1 VLRSIECDE
10 QWDYIGKKQKRVR
23 IDDPEE
29 MGDVWLF
36 IAMAANQKAIIS
48 FTLGKRTQENT
59 YALALDLKA
68 RIVKRPQITSDGYA
82 PFIGA
87 INNAFGTDVDF
98 ATTTKQYVGDSN
110 LPDAAHRYS
119 PGHVSGASR
128 MGFARI
134 EARIRRLARW
144 IRR

>member
-68 RIVKRPQITSDGYA
+68 RIVTRPQITSDGYA
-82 PFIGA
+82 PISA
-87 INNAFGTDVDF
+87 RSTMLSVRTLISPRPRNN
-98 ATTTKQYVGDSN
+98 
-110 LPDAAHRYS
+110 
-119 PGHVSGASR
+119 
-128 MGFARI
+128 M
-134 EARIRRLARW
+134 
-144 IRR
+144 